1 MKIIV
6 ACDSYKG
13 CMTSA
18 QVADNITA
26 AIHRVDPAIEV
37 VSYTMAD
44 GGEGTAAAFCDACG
58 GEMVEAATT
67 NAYGRRISAQYALIE
82 EGKTA
87 VIEAAGCIGLA
98 MHPREK
104 RNPLMA
110 SSFGVGTL
118 MLDAQARGCRRI
130 IVGLGSIHRSL
141 ILFHFPQNHI
151 VCRFGIAKQMFF
163 YLQNITTSVSG
174 IFFTRL

>member
-37 VSYTMAD
+37 VSYSMAD

-98 MHPREK
+98 MHPR
-104 RNPLMA
+104 RNAIRSWRAA
-110 SSFGVGTL
+110 SAWG
-118 MLDAQARGCRRI
+118 R
-130 IVGLGSIHRSL
+130 
-141 ILFHFPQNHI
+141 
-151 VCRFGIAKQMFF
+151 
-163 YLQNITTSVSG
+163 
-174 IFFTRL
+174 

>member
-58 GEMVEAATT
+58 GEMVEATTT

-130 IVGLGSIHRSL
+130 IVGLGGTATNDGGMGLLQSL
-141 ILFHFPQNHI
+141 GA
-151 VCRFGIAKQMFF
+151 RFYDEHHQ
-163 YLQNITTSVSG
+163 YLSPLSV
-174 IFFTRL
+174 IDH

>member
-118 MLDAQARGCRRI
+118 MLDAQARGCRRDRRRAHRPAGRQDGAGHRAAA
-130 IVGLGSIHRSL
+130 VLQHAGKGDRGL
-141 ILFHFPQNHI
+141 
-151 VCRFGIAKQMFF
+151 
-163 YLQNITTSVSG
+163 
-174 IFFTRL
+174 